1 MDRRRLLCGAAG
13 LLAGVGLAGCT
24 GSQEEVPVTAEPPPP
39 GVGGDGASEEGATG
53 GDGDVGSPTAD
64 RTVAIDD
71 FDAIEGEDGS
81 LVVTITVSN
90 DSTQRQVRLVRA
102 TVTIE
107 GVDTV
112 AEQFVA
118 VEGGGTVTVRLP
130 VDVGYRAWLDGG
142 SYVPQVL
149 DRTPAT
155 PLPTATPVPTSTET
169 TTQTE
174 GSPTRTPDADTR
186 SETGAGTRTRTGTGT
201 GTPSDAT
208 TDSATGTTVT
218 E

>member
-24 GSQEEVPVTAEPPPP
+24 GSQGEVPVTAEPPPP
-39 GVGGDGASEEGATG
+39 GVGGDGASGDGSSG
-53 GDGDVGSPTAD
+53 GDSGAGQVTPG
-64 RTVAIDD
+64 RTVSIED
-71 FDAIEGEDGS
+71 FDAVEADDGS

-90 DSTQRQVRLVRA
+90 DSERRQVRLVRA

-112 AEQFVA
+112 SEQFVA

-142 SYVPQVL
+142 SYVPQIL

-155 PLPTATPVPTSTET
+155 PLPTATSTPTSTET
-169 TTQTE
+169 TTQSGGG

-186 SETGAGTRTRTGTGT
+186 SETGTGT

-208 TDSATGTTVT
+208 TDVGTGTTGT